1 MQTINTYL
9 RLLEVIL
16 AQRTARN
23 LPHSYDNG
31 FIMLLSF
38 NSVNAIYSGKKTCN
52 VLQNTFIFSPQ
63 LLVAWAFVDKGP

>member
-16 AQRTARN
+16 AQRKARN

-63 LLVAWAFVDKGP
+63 LLVAWTFVDKGP